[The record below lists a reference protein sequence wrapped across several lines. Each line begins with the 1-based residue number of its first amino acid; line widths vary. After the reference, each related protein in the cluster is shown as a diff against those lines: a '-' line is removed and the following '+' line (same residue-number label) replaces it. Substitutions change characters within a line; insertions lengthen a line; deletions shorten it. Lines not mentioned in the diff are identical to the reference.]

1 MCLVALSSF
10 MVVLA
15 CLFTIGLVMI
25 DFEQTNYSCLG
36 PLILLGLGY
45 SIYASSLWPSIPLV
59 VKPNTLATA
68 FGLCTSF

>member
-1 MCLVALSSF
+1 

-15 CLFTIGLVMI
+15 CIFTIILVLV
-25 DFEQTNYSCLG
+25 DYGTTTSYTCLG
-36 PLILLGLGY
+36 PLILLGFGY

-59 VKPNTLATA
+59 VRPHTLATA